1 MRCGWAE
8 HSRPRK
14 ASQALLACCARH
26 GTVLVEDDIYGDLA
40 WDDSRPPPLRR
51 WDDGGAVITCSSFS
65 KTLSPGLRVGWMLGG
80 AWTGELLR
88 AKYFSTVGNAALPQL
103 AISDYLARHDL
114 ERHLRKL
121 RRALAGNASRMRD
134 AIDRHWPAGTR
145 MGEPRGGLSLWIQLP
160 AGSDA
165 AVFSRAALA
174 QCPAMYFQT
183 MAITATMCGSVAACP
198 LTRRS
203 KRPCTASVC
212 LLHA

>member
-88 AKYFSTVGNAALPQL
+88 AKYFSTVGNPALPQL

-134 AIDRHWPAGTR
+134 AIGRH
-145 MGEPRGGLSLWIQLP
+145 PRG
-160 AGSDA
+160 
-165 AVFSRAALA
+165 RA
-174 QCPAMYFQT
+174 
-183 MAITATMCGSVAACP
+183 
-198 LTRRS
+198 TRRS
-203 KRPCTASVC
+203 FRARRWRKAW
-212 LLHA
+212 A